1 MADEEAAKRRRA
13 KRLHERITEIVDPQ
27 KAASSPE
34 KRRSPP
40 RAPTPREFIH
50 EKMRE
55 LQEKTKQQDQA
66 ENPNDEVDQH
76 PL

>member
-1 MADEEAAKRRRA
+1 MADEKEAKRRRA
-13 KRLHERITEIVDPQ
+13 KRLHERIPEIVEPK
-27 KAASSPE
+27 KATSSKE

-55 LQEKTKQQDQA
+55 LQEKSEQQDQA
-66 ENPNDEVDQH
+66 ENPNDESGQC
-76 PL
+76 PS